1 MNGQILRSGLLVLLG
16 LTVVLFFTATF
27 TVYQTQQALVL
38 RFGAVRNVTSEP
50 GLYLKAPFIDTVN
63 YIDKRVLD
71 LDTPVQTVLST
82 DRQNLEVDAFARYRI
97 TDPLRFY
104 QAVNNVQNANA
115 RLTSFLNSAL
125 RNVLAGANTTDIIRA
140 RRAELMNL
148 IQDIVNKQAQ
158 TLGVEVI
165 DVRLTRVDLPA
176 ANSQAVFQRMQTE
189 RQREAADL
197 RATGQQAAQ
206 GIRARAEREATVIL
220 AEANRQQEQL
230 RGQGDAE
237 RNRILAEAF
246 TRDPDFFNFYRSMQ
260 AYENGLKPGETRMV
274 LSPNSQFFRYFNDP
288 SGQGGR
294 ETPDQPGVSPP
305 GVGPSAPGGGA
316 APAPRAPGM
325 SRSAPPGG
333 GSATVGGPPGATGS
347 TAAPARL
354 GNAAGTAA
362 PASDPARAPSV
373 PGSAVPSAGAIA
385 APVAAQ

>member
-1 MNGQILRSGLLVLLG
+1 MNSQVLRTGALILLG
-16 LTVVLFFTATF
+16 LALVIAFAATF

-38 RFGAVRNVTSEP
+38 RLGAVRAVFDKP
-50 GLYLKAPFIDTVN
+50 GLYFKVPLFETVH

-104 QAVNNVQNANA
+104 QALNTVQNANA

-125 RNVLAGANTTDIIRA
+125 RNVLAGATTTDIIRT

-158 TLGVEVI
+158 ALGVEVI

-197 RATGQQAAQ
+197 RATGQQQAQ

-220 AEANRQQEQL
+220 AEANRQAEQL
-230 RGQGDAE
+230 RGTGDAE

-246 TRDPDFFNFYRSMQ
+246 GRDQDFFAFYRSMQ
-260 AYENGLKPGETRMV
+260 AYENALKAGDTRMV
-274 LSPNSQFFRYFNDP
+274 LSPDSEFFRYFNDP
-288 SGQGGR
+288 SGRGRGGADQAGGA
-294 ETPDQPGVSPP
+294 TPGAAGPGA
-305 GVGPSAPGGGA
+305 GGPGGGG
-316 APAPRAPGM
+316 APSGSRAPGTSM
-325 SRSAPPGG
+325 LAPPAGA
-333 GSATVGGPPGATGS
+333 SEPPGATGS
-347 TAAPARL
+347 TVSNARPGNTGSATGGPEPNRVPFGRGVTPPAGNAAPA
-354 GNAAGTAA
+354 
-362 PASDPARAPSV
+362 
-373 PGSAVPSAGAIA
+373 
-385 APVAAQ
+385 Q